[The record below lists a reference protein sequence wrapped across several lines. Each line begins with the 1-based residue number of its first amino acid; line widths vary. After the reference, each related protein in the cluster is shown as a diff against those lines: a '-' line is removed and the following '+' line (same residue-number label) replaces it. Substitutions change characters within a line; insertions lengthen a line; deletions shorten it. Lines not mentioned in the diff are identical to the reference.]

1 MNEST
6 LSIARHT
13 LALAVCLAL
22 AGSPEARADIKA
34 TPGLTLINAEHAYAR
49 GLDGR
54 GQAIALLDSGVHVG
68 HPELAGRVFGLV
80 MQGRDK
86 DGKLCESSRHLT
98 GDKACFRSDGGRPI
112 ITYTDWNAALLDMS
126 PQKKAEAEQEA
137 AWGRHHEH
145 GTHVAGT
152 MVAARDGKG
161 VQGVAPEARLFS
173 LALVGDDYMD
183 MPGML
188 DRAGGKVLSVERPT
202 EALKQGYAALRKAN
216 VRAINHSWGFRAEGP
231 DTVATVDAQFKK
243 HTKEIETIAAATLGT
258 GLIQVW
264 AAGNDAGASADVLAA
279 LPRYI
284 PALEPHWLSVVS
296 ANAAGKLDITSSR
309 CGLSRDW
316 CVAAPGEDILSSVV
330 SGQAQATPVRDAQG
344 QVVGLEVAAQ
354 QRPVTGLA
362 KMGGTSMSA
371 PHVTASLALLMQRY
385 PYLNNA
391 GIRDV
396 LLTTA
401 RDLGAPGVDDI
412 FGWGM
417 VDLRKAIDG
426 PGQLRVDMTVNM
438 DRPGGGT
445 PVWSGPAWDDWR
457 NAIGGSG
464 RLIKQGP
471 GWLRLSGDNRFGG
484 AVVDG
489 GTLEFSGN
497 NALSAPVSVSSDG
510 NLHLSGRMAG
520 SAIEINGGRAWIGGQ
535 ISGAPVRVRQGGR
548 LQLAERGRIE
558 GGGLQL
564 MASQARVDGQVAGRI
579 DVDAGSRLDGNGQL
593 GPTWIAG
600 TIAPGHSIG
609 TLTIA
614 GDYVQQPG
622 SVYEAEVAT
631 GGQSDL
637 LQVEGQARL
646 QGGTLRVLP
655 TDAGAL
661 LGQRWRVLAARNLEG
676 RFAAVEGALAT
687 PFLAFAAHYEGNAIQ
702 AQVRR
707 GRSLASA
714 ARTRNQRSVAGAVDR
729 TPDNHVLPQRL
740 TQLQAAQLPAALDP
754 LSGEL
759 HASVRALL
767 LQDTQA
773 TREAALARARHGQ
786 DTFTAQSAAGKG
798 HGLWADVHQGQ
809 RRLDSDG
816 NADSARLSGSTA
828 LVGYDQA
835 FDSGW
840 QAGLFGGGGKR
851 SAGLSARYDRADI
864 KATHAGLHVS
874 QRWGQ
879 LGARAGL
886 LHSWQQVNS
895 RRQVPGAG
903 GDAAAQ
909 AQARYEVNISQWFVD
924 LGYRWERARGGIEP
938 FVQYAGLRLRS
949 QAAQERGGEAPL
961 AVAAARQ
968 ALGLWSGGLR
978 FGFDLAGRGQ
988 VQDWLSLRG
997 SLAYQR
1003 AEGDLTPAA
1012 KMQWR
1017 QGPGFT
1023 VWGAPLAKN
1032 STLASL
1038 GLAARLTEHSLLE
1051 LNWRAAFASNARDNS
1066 LGLRYSMRF

>member
-1 MNEST
+1 MNEINV
-6 LSIARHT
+6 LVARRA
-13 LALAVCLAL
+13 LALAVGLAL
-22 AGSPEARADIKA
+22 AASDARADIKA
-34 TPGLTLINAEHAYAR
+34 TPGLITINADHAYAR

-54 GQAIALLDSGVHVG
+54 GQAIGILDGGVDAG

-112 ITYTDWNAALLDMS
+112 ITYTEWNAALLDVS
-126 PQKKAEAEQEA
+126 PQIKAQWEKDNAF
-137 AWGRHHEH
+137 GRYDDH

-173 LALVGDDYMD
+173 LALGGDFYQD
-183 MPGML
+183 MAGAL
-188 DRAGGKVLSVERPT
+188 DHKGGRVFGVERPV
-202 EALKQGYAALRKAN
+202 EATKQGYAALHKAK
-216 VRAINHSWGFRAEGP
+216 VRAINHSWGFSAKGP
-231 DTVATVDAQFKK
+231 DTVATVDAQFKR
-243 HTKEIETIAAATLGT
+243 HATEIEPIAAATLAT

-296 ANAAGKLDITSSR
+296 ANAAGKLDGFSSR

-316 CVAAPGEDILSSVV
+316 CVAAPGDDILSSVV

-344 QVVGLEVAAQ
+344 QVIGLDVAAQ
-354 QRPVTGLA
+354 QRPVAGLG
-362 KMGGTSMSA
+362 KMGGTSMAA

-417 VDLRKAIDG
+417 IDLRKAIEG

-457 NAIGGSG
+457 NAIGGRG
-464 RLIKQGP
+464 RLVKQGP
-471 GWLRLSGDNRFGG
+471 GWLRLSGNNRFGG
-484 AVVDG
+484 ASVDG
-489 GTLEFSGN
+489 GTLEFSGD

-510 NLHLSGRMAG
+510 NLHVSGRMVG
-520 SAIEINGGRAWIGGQ
+520 SALDIKGGRVWIGGRV
-535 ISGAPVRVRQGGR
+535 SGAPVQLRQGGR
-548 LQLAERGRIE
+548 LHLAESGRIE
-558 GGGLQL
+558 NGGLQL
-564 MASQARVDGQVAGRI
+564 MASQARIDGQVTGRV

-593 GPTWIAG
+593 GPTWMAG

-622 SVYEAEVAT
+622 SLYEAEIDA
-631 GGQSDL
+631 GGRSDL
-637 LQVEGQARL
+637 LQVQGRAHL
-646 QGGTLRVLP
+646 QGGTLRLVP
-655 TDAGAL
+655 TAVGIA
-661 LGQRWRVLAARNLEG
+661 LGQRWRVLAARGLAG
-676 RFAAVEGALAT
+676 RFAAIEGAPS
-687 PFLAFAAHYEGNAIQ
+687 PFLAFTARYEGDAVQ
-702 AQVRR
+702 AQLGR
-707 GRSLASA
+707 GQPLASA
-714 ARTRNQRSVAGAVDR
+714 ARTRNQRSVAGAIDR
-729 TPDNHVLPQRL
+729 TPDSHALPQRL
-740 TQLQAAQLPAALDP
+740 TQLQPAQLPAALDP

-759 HASVRALL
+759 HASVRTLL
-767 LQDTQA
+767 LSDTQGP
-773 TREAALARARHGQ
+773 REAALARARHGQ
-786 DTFTAQSAAGKG
+786 DAFTAQSAAGKG
-798 HGLWADVHQGQ
+798 HGLWADMRQDQ
-809 RRLDSDG
+809 QRLDGDG

-840 QAGLFGGGGKR
+840 RAGLFGGGGKR
-851 SAGLSARYDRADI
+851 SAQARRGRDRAEI
-864 KATHAGLHVS
+864 NATHTGLHVS
-874 QRWGQ
+874 QRWGA
-879 LGARAGL
+879 LAARAGL
-886 LHSWQQVNS
+886 VQSWQQVRS
-895 RRQVPGAG
+895 RRQVPAAG
-903 GDAAAQ
+903 QAGEAA
-909 AQARYEVNISQWFVD
+909 AQARYEVNTSQWFAD
-924 LGYRWERARGGIEP
+924 LGYRFERARGGIEP
-938 FVQYAGLRLRS
+938 FLQYAGLRLRS
-949 QAAQERGGEAPL
+949 DAAKEQGGEAPL
-961 AVAAARQ
+961 AVARARQ
-968 ALGLWSGGLR
+968 AVDLWSGGLR
-978 FGFDLAGRGQ
+978 FGFDLAARGQ
-988 VQDWLSLRG
+988 QQDWLSLRG

-1003 AEGDLTPAA
+1003 AHGDLTPAA
-1012 KMQWR
+1012 QMQWQ

-1023 VWGAPLAKN
+1023 VWGAPLAER
-1032 STLASL
+1032 STLAAL
-1038 GLAARLTEHSLLE
+1038 GIAARLSEHGLLE
-1051 LNWRAAFASNARDNS
+1051 LNWRGALASHAQDNS